1 VIRIHPICKEGPIK
15 ISHKR
20 IVTTNAVVAQYI
32 LLVDDEL
39 DIVVRLSTFF
49 EAVRPF
55 FNNIEK
61 MRHYELTSIK
71 GEK

>member
-1 VIRIHPICKEGPIK
+1 VIGIHPICKEGPIK

-39 DIVVRLSTFF
+39 DIVVKTI
-49 EAVRPF
+49 
-55 FNNIEK
+55 NI
-61 MRHYELTSIK
+61 L
-71 GEK
+71 